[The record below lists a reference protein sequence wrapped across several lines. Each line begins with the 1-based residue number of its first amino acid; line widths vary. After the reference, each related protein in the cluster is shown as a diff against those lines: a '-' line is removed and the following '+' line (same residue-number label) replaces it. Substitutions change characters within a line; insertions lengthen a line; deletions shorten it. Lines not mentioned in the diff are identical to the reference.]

1 MNDTSGKALHIAP
14 GVEAFEPGDE
24 ESSPRPEPEDRG
36 SSIVHSLLL
45 VVGLPTLLA
54 AIYFGFIAS
63 DIYISETR
71 YAIRSSERAPAVDFL
86 TSVLSPSGVAASSED
101 TLIVRDYILSRD
113 MLNQLQA
120 RLDLK
125 QHYSSEDA
133 DWLARLKPNATEEDF
148 LEYYRNRVEVLID
161 SVSNITLLRVR
172 AFDPELARSI
182 AQEIVERSEVLINKW
197 SERITEDTLRFA
209 RNEVD
214 TTEGIVREASTALTK
229 FRNEFRSIDPSQETS
244 AVLGIITGL
253 EAQLADAKAQL
264 IETTT
269 YMRSDSQQAKQL
281 RNKVAALERQ
291 IDNDRNRLA
300 GQSGTELTRL
310 IDGYEPL
317 LLEQNLAAQRYAS
330 ALTSLEVARAEAQRK
345 QRYLIP
351 FVTPEL
357 PDEPLEPER
366 LWNIFTVFIGA
377 LLLYAIG
384 ALVWAAITDHV
395 GR

>member
-1 MNDTSGKALHIAP
+1 MNDTTGKPPDTAYAAETAVRTPEEAP
-14 GVEAFEPGDE
+14 R
-24 ESSPRPEPEDRG
+24 RPEPEERAP
-36 SSIVHSLLL
+36 SLLRSLLL
-45 VVGLPTLLA
+45 VAGLPTLLA
-54 AIYFGFIAS
+54 AIYFGAIAS
-63 DIYISETR
+63 DVYISETR
-71 YAIRSSERAPAVDFL
+71 YAIRSSERAPAADFL
-86 TSVLSPSGVAASSED
+86 TSVLNPAGVSASGED
-101 TLIVRDYILSRD
+101 AVIVRDYILSRD
-113 MLNQLQA
+113 MLSQLQE

-125 QHYSSEDA
+125 QHYSSQEI
-133 DWLARLKPNATEEDF
+133 DWLSRLKANATEEDF
-148 LEYYRNRVEVLID
+148 LEYYRNMVEILID
-161 SVSNITLLRVR
+161 SASNVTTLRVR
-172 AFDPELARSI
+172 AFDPEIAKRTAR
-182 AQEIVERSEVLINKW
+182 EIVELSEVLINKW
-197 SERITEDTLRFA
+197 SERITEDTLRFS

-214 TTEGIVREASTALTK
+214 AAEEGVRKTSTSLTR

-253 EAQLADAKAQL
+253 ESQLADARAQL

-269 YMRSDSQQAKQL
+269 YMRSDSPLAKQL

-291 IDNDRNRLA
+291 INNERNRLA
-300 GQSGTELTRL
+300 GQSGTELARL
-310 IDGYEPL
+310 IDGYDPL
-317 LLEQNLAAQRYAS
+317 LLEQKLAEQRYAS
-330 ALTSLEVARAEAQRK
+330 ALTSLEVARTEAQRK

-351 FVTPEL
+351 FVTPSL

>member
-1 MNDTSGKALHIAP
+1 VNDATSKAFDTAP
-14 GVEAFEPGDE
+14 AVEVVEPAGE
-24 ESSPRPEPEDRG
+24 EASPRPEPEERG
-36 SSIVHSLLL
+36 PSIVRSLLL
-45 VVGLPTLLA
+45 VVALPTLVA
-54 AIYFGFIAS
+54 AIYFGAIAS

-71 YAIRSSERAPAVDFL
+71 YAIRSSERAPAADFL
-86 TSVLSPSGVAASSED
+86 TSVLNPSGVSASGED
-101 TLIVRDYILSRD
+101 ALIVRDYILSRD
-113 MLNQLQA
+113 MLDQLQA

-125 QHYSSEDA
+125 QHYSSEDV
-133 DWLARLKPNATEEDF
+133 DWLSRLKANATEEDF

-161 SVSNITLLRVR
+161 SASNITVLRVK
-172 AFDPELARSI
+172 AFDPELARSM
-182 AQEIVERSEVLINKW
+182 AHEIVERSEVLINKW
-197 SERITEDTLRFA
+197 SERITEDTLRFS

-214 TTEGIVREASTALTK
+214 AAEEGVRKTSTSLTR

-253 EAQLADAKAQL
+253 EAQLADARAQL
-264 IETTT
+264 IETST
-269 YMRSDSQQAKQL
+269 YMRSDSPQAKQL

-291 IDNDRNRLA
+291 INNERNRLA

-317 LLEQNLAAQRYAS
+317 LLEQNLAEQRYAS
-330 ALTSLEVARAEAQRK
+330 ALTSLEVARTEAQRK

-377 LLLYAIG
+377 LLLYVIG
-384 ALVWAAITDHV
+384 ALVWAAILDHT